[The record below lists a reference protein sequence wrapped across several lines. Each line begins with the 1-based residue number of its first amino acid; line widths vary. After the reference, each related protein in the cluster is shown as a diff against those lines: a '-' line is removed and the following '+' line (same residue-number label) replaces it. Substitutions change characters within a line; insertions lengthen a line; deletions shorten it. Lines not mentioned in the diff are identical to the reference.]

1 MTNDDPSTTE
11 ADSAR
16 RDAVRAKAKS
26 VKARIARRKY
36 ARRAAITIVIVAAVV
51 AAGWWV
57 WRSVEP
63 ELAREV
69 VVPENLTDGAIDV
82 ISLMPEDERPELAED
97 PIAIDVYVD
106 YMSPEAGTIETS
118 LAPSMY
124 ELVADGVVT
133 LAYHPVSLLSGES
146 NGTQYSTRAA
156 GAVLC
161 VVTESPEAFRDV
173 NSELLTNQPAE
184 ASDGFT
190 DAELAEKAAD
200 AGAEGVSDCIENR
213 TFAPWVS
220 DATAQLLDGDL
231 EGTDGVQLTSDAMVL
246 VDGLPYEGALDNAA
260 EFSQFLL
267 TVQSE
272 QYYGGT
278 DPSTEPDAEDD
289 SE

>member
-11 ADSAR
+11 ADQAR
-16 RDAVRAKAKS
+16 REAVREKAKS
-26 VKARIARRKY
+26 VKARIRRRKH
-36 ARRAAITIVIVAAVV
+36 ARRAVITIAIVAAVV

-57 WRSVEP
+57 WRSVGP
-63 ELAREV
+63 ELERTV
-69 VVPENLTDGAIDV
+69 VTPNNLTGDAIDV
-82 ISLMPEDERPELAED
+82 VSLLPEDERPERVAD

-106 YMSPEAGTIETS
+106 YMSPEAGTIEAS
-118 LAPSMY
+118 LAPQMY

-156 GAVLC
+156 GAVVC
-161 VVTESPEAFRDV
+161 VASESPAAFRDV
-173 NSELLTNQPAE
+173 NTELLTNQPE
-184 ASDGFT
+184 ESSDGFT
-190 DAELAEKAAD
+190 DLELAEKVEA

-220 DATAQLLDGDL
+220 AATARTLDGDL
-231 EGTDGVQLTSDAMVL
+231 VGAEGVQLTSDAMIV
-246 VDGLPYEGALDNAA
+246 VDGQPYEGAYDDPA

-272 QYYGGT
+272 QYYGDT
-278 DPSTEPDAEDD
+278 DSGSSDE